1 MLINKNQI
9 SIFTNYSIND
19 LVHMFNVSN
28 TTVYR
33 WVKTGKLQGIKDG
46 RDYFI
51 TQESLKEF
59 LEKNPKYTIANDNNP
74 DGEAMAQIYL
84 DAINDVNIPEKIE
97 KELKELLAAKEVIEE
112 SITLLN
118 RQKKIIERF
127 QSRIINR
134 VAI

>member
-1 MLINKNQI
+1 
-9 SIFTNYSIND
+9 
-19 LVHMFNVSN
+19 MFKVSN

-33 WVKTGKLQGIKDG
+33 WLKTGRLQGIKDG

-59 LEKNPKYTIANDNNP
+59 LEKNPKFTITRDNDP

-84 DAINDVNIPEKIE
+84 DAINNVNIPEKIE
-97 KELKELLAAKEVIEE
+97 KELRELFAAKEVIEE

-127 QSRIINR
+127 QSKTMNR
-134 VAI
+134 VAV

>member
-9 SIFTNYSIND
+9 SISTNYSIND
-19 LVHMFNVSN
+19 LVQMFKVSN

-33 WVKTGKLQGIKDG
+33 WVKTGRLQGIKDG

-59 LEKNPKYTIANDNNP
+59 LEKNPKYTITHDNDP

-84 DAINDVNIPEKIE
+84 DAINNVNIPEKIE
-97 KELKELLAAKEVIEE
+97 KELRELFAAKEVIEE

-127 QSRIINR
+127 QSKTINR
-134 VAI
+134 VAV

>member
-9 SIFTNYSIND
+9 NISTNYNIND
-19 LVHMFNVSN
+19 LVDMFKVSN
-28 TTVYR
+28 TTIYR
-33 WVKTGKLQGIKDG
+33 WIKTGKLQGVKDG

-59 LEKNPKYTIANDNNP
+59 LEKNPKYTITHSSNT

-97 KELKELLAAKEVIEE
+97 KELRELMAAKAVIEE

-127 QSRIINR
+127 QLTIINR
-134 VAI
+134 VAT